1 VAGRTKSKH
10 RFRRIVLKISGEAL
24 LDKKS
29 SLTIDPRAAA
39 SVAASIQ
46 DALRM
51 KVQTAVVVGGGNIIR
66 GGLQKS
72 GRIGRL
78 AGDAMGMLATV
89 INALAIKNALDN
101 IGVKSIVQSAVGMDR
116 FVEPV
121 SIERAVSELER
132 GHVVF
137 FAGGTGNPY
146 FTTDT
151 AAALRTL
158 EIGADALLKATK
170 VDGVY
175 SSDPVKNPKAKRF
188 RRISYSEAI
197 ARRLGVMDATAFS
210 LCMDGSIPIVVF
222 DFFRKGNMK
231 RVLEG
236 RSIGTV
242 VS

>member
-1 VAGRTKSKH
+1 MARRTKSKP

-24 LDKKS
+24 LGKKS
-29 SLTIDPRAAA
+29 ALPIDPQAAA
-39 SVAASIQ
+39 SVAANIQ
-46 DALRM
+46 VALRM

-72 GRIGRL
+72 DRIGRL
-78 AGDAMGMLATV
+78 AGDYMGMLATV
-89 INALAIKNALDN
+89 INSLAIKNALAN
-101 IGVKSIVQSAVGMDR
+101 IGIESVVQSAVGLDR

-121 SIERAVSELER
+121 SIDRAVCHLEQ

-151 AAALRTL
+151 AAALRTR
-158 EIGADALLKATK
+158 ETGADALLKATK
-170 VDGVY
+170 VDGIY
-175 SSDPVKNPKAKRF
+175 SSDPARNPKAKRF
-188 RRISYSEAI
+188 SRISYSEAI
-197 ARRLGVMDATAFS
+197 TRRLGVMDSTAFS
-210 LCMDGSIPIVVF
+210 LCMDGNIPIVVF

-231 RVLEG
+231 RALEG
-236 RSIGTV
+236 RSVGTV